1 MNLTYLM
8 TAAAALAV
16 AGTAQA
22 AVPIPTI
29 VTASGSYLGN
39 LANINDGIFPADGTN
54 YQIGTVYNFSGNT
67 VFTFTFDG
75 PQTVAGFKLNVDH
88 NDHYTVIL
96 WNGAASAGGAVYS
109 SDGIISSG
117 TETFASD
124 PSYGGR
130 YVPRLAFPPF
140 TATHATIQ
148 ASGGDSYYGIGEVQF
163 YAPAASPSGV
173 PEPAT
178 WGMMLLGFAGLGGA
192 MRRGHQ
198 ARVRYPVIA

>member
-1 MNLTYLM
+1 MPLMDTKKKIVENWLPRYTGVPLDQFGEHILLTNFGGYLN
-8 TAAAALAV
+8 TFSQLTGAPIVGLNDSGGARIQEGVDALGGYGEV
-16 AGTAQA
+16 FTRN
-22 AVPIPTI
+22 VL
-29 VTASGSYLGN
+29 ASGV
-39 LANINDGIFPADGTN
+39 IP
-54 YQIGTVYNFSGNT
+54 QISVIM
-67 VFTFTFDG
+67 G
-75 PQTVAGFKLNVDH
+75 PC
-88 NDHYTVIL
+88 
-96 WNGAASAGGAVYS
+96 AGGAVYS

-163 YAPAASPSGV
+163 YAPAPATSGV

-192 MRRGHQ
+192 MRRRHQ